1 MELYV
6 KLITMVLSTTD
17 KAVIWTPFLE
27 KGWRG
32 ARIVKKL
39 PGQFWN
45 RNALNRVIK
54 RIQETAGEQWKRKE
68 GTGGQPKIT
77 DQIVE

>member
-1 MELYV
+1 
-6 KLITMVLSTTD
+6 MVLSTTD
-17 KAVIWTPFLE
+17 KAVIRTLFPE

-39 PGQFWN
+39 PEQFWN

-54 RIQETAGEQWKRKE
+54 RIQETAG
-68 GTGGQPKIT
+68 
-77 DQIVE
+77 